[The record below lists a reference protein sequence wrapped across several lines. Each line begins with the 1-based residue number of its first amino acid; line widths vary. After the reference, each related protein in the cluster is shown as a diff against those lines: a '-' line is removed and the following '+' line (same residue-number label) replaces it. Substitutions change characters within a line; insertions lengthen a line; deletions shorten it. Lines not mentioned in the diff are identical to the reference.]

1 MDAKSKVKGVSP
13 PSSFRAKGL
22 KTLFYIIFLSILLSL
37 INFFFGWTSRE
48 SIPSILQPYSDIVL
62 AVNPYLVYVQSALVL
77 AIGYLI
83 VNSFSNAVYHY
94 MRRLTDQ
101 SSAATVKTVVWALGI
116 AVLLAIVTSILS
128 AGPWAAITI
137 GSFGGL
143 IAGFATQSVLSHFV
157 AGIFLILTR
166 PFKFGDMITVAGQT
180 GIVKEMRLMHLTLET
195 KDGSTEILIPN
206 GIVFTQIIL
215 KRKIVEG
222 SAQLHE
228 LREEIEAVRKI
239 TELKQ

>member
-1 MDAKSKVKGVSP
+1 MDAKSKVKGA
-13 PSSFRAKGL
+13 SSYSSLRVKGL
-22 KTLFYIIFLSILLSL
+22 KTLLYVILLSL
-37 INFFFGWTSRE
+37 LLAIVNFLFGWASKE
-48 SIPSILQPYSDIVL
+48 SMPSFLQPYSDL
-62 AVNPYLVYVQSALVL
+62 LLMVNPYLLYVQSALIL

-94 MRRLTDQ
+94 MRRLTDH

-116 AVLLAIVTSILS
+116 AILLAVVTSVLS

-143 IAGFATQSVLSHFV
+143 IAGFATQSVLSHFI

-166 PFKFGDMITVAGQT
+166 PFRFGDMITIAGHT
-180 GIVKEMRLMHLTLET
+180 GIVKEMKLMHLTLET

-206 GIVFTQIIL
+206 GMVFTQIIL
-215 KRKIVEG
+215 KRKMVEF
-222 SAQLHE
+222 STQSLE
-228 LREEIEAVRKI
+228 LREEMETVRKI